1 LTNAQ
6 ELELKDEL
14 QIARAQQD
22 PDKYMRIQGLLL
34 VHRGFQET
42 DAADII
48 GVGRRTLQD
57 WIHRYRCN
65 GIAGLD
71 KGPYLGGKSKLSDE
85 QKSEL
90 AEIIAAGPE
99 AAGYD
104 TGVWI
109 APIIVELVKKRYG
122 VSYSSSRIARTLHDL
137 RFSLQYP
144 TKKFPKADEE
154 AQERWLTQKLPDIKK
169 SEEGKRRS
177 AVSRRVE
184 FPAVGIVPSELGSD
198 RRGVLRADPAG
209 SQKRQGNGGRENRKG
224 PEMAFAFR
232 RVVQC
237 RFVHSFPHTACSLL
251 RRNQSPSDH
260 RQCAVSQGPKS
271 A

>member
-1 LTNAQ
+1 MSRPGLKLSKAQ
-6 ELELKDEL
+6 ELELKEEL
-14 QIARAQQD
+14 RIARAQQD
-22 PDKYMRIQGLLL
+22 LDRYVRIQGLIL
-34 VHRGFQET
+34 VHRGFRET

-57 WIHRYRCN
+57 WIHRYRDN
-65 GIAGLD
+65 ATAGLD

-85 QKSEL
+85 QKSKL

-122 VSYSSSRIARTLHDL
+122 VSYSSSQIARILHDL

-154 AQERWLTQKLPDIKK
+154 AQQRWLTQELPEIKK
-169 SEEGKRRS
+169 KRR
-177 AVSRRVE
+177 RK
-184 FPAVGIVPSELGSD
+184 
-198 RRGVLRADPAG
+198 RA
-209 SQKRQGNGGRENRKG
+209 
-224 PEMAFAFR
+224 
-232 RVVQC
+232 
-237 RFVHSFPHTACSLL
+237 
-251 RRNQSPSDH
+251 
-260 RQCAVSQGPKS
+260 
-271 A
+271 